1 MVNFDNDKMFYT
13 ISEVAEMLA
22 LEPYVLRF
30 WEKEFKQIKPKKQ
43 AGKNG
48 KRLYRTDDVKIL
60 ESIKDL
66 LYKQGFTIKGANKYL
81 SSSKVKE
88 ILGGKDTQVSM
99 DFIDEDSEDKK
110 LNPNAKIHVQEALN
124 CIKEIEEILKD

>member
-1 MVNFDNDKMFYT
+1 MVKFDNDKMFYT

-48 KRLYRTDDVKIL
+48 KRLYRADDVKIL
-60 ESIKDL
+60 ETIKDL

-88 ILGGKDTQVSM
+88 ILGMPDSQVAM
-99 DFIDEDSEDKK
+99 DFDTSEGITKPI
-110 LNPNAKIHVQEALN
+110 NPNVKIHVQEALN